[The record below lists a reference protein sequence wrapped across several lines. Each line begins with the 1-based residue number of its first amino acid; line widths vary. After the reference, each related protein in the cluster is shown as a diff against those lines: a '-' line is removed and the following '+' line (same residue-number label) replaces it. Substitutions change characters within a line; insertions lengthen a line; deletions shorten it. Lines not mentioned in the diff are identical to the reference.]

1 MGTRSRARLATT
13 AILVS
18 FGAVGVLASRPN
30 SPFTPFLHPEDRSPG
45 FLRALSELLGVDA
58 LDRDV
63 AAVVGAVL
71 LAASAVAFVI
81 AARAAWRGDLSVSR
95 VVWVGLAL
103 HALAVV
109 LPLFLSRDV
118 YSYAY
123 YGRMV
128 SRYGVNPYLFTP
140 GEFLSDP
147 FYLYVSHFWIDSPSV
162 YGPAFS
168 SLAGWLTGLV
178 ATVPATVD
186 AFKLVAAVAS
196 VGTMLAVVAAA
207 RRVRPERAAFAG
219 LLIGWNPVI
228 VFHNVAGG
236 HNDALVGLAV
246 AGAALLVLTR
256 RDVLATGVLVLGCL
270 VKATAVLP
278 LVMLVVGSVASRPR
292 GRRLLGLGAH
302 AAIGA
307 AVALPF
313 VVRFFSLEDPTM
325 GQLELAT
332 RQGWLAP
339 SRFLVV
345 TLRGAARAV
354 AGETAGE
361 LTSAL
366 IRLAFPVLLA
376 TVLFAIGRHLVRDRA
391 RIGPELIVASMG
403 WATLFGL
410 MMAPILL
417 PWYAAWMIPL
427 AWLLPKPARNG
438 AIFISVALVLTE
450 LMSEPTRSP
459 RVWEVMVI
467 WLHWVATPIVLAVL
481 VRLLLELRARLRMG
495 PGLGASDPLLVEEPV
510 LRSRL
515 LGLLD
520 RAVSGR
526 EEVADERQGPGE
538 GGPASGRGE
547 REPVG
552 G

>member
-13 AILVS
+13 AILAT
-18 FGAVGVLASRPN
+18 FGAVAVLASRPN

-45 FLRALSELLGVDA
+45 ILRTLSGVLGLDA

-63 AAVVGAVL
+63 AAVVGAIL
-71 LAASAVAFVI
+71 LAASAVAFVY
-81 AARAAWRGDLSVSR
+81 AARSAWRGELSLSR
-95 VVWVGLAL
+95 VVWIGLAL
-103 HALAVV
+103 HALALVI
-109 LPLFLSRDV
+109 PLFLSRDV

-140 GEFLSDP
+140 GNFLQDP

-168 SLAGWLTGLV
+168 ALAGLLTGLV
-178 ATVPATVD
+178 SGVAATVD
-186 AFKLVAAVAS
+186 AFKLVAVLAS

-207 RRVRPERAAFAG
+207 KRIRPERAAFAG

-246 AGAALLVLTR
+246 AGAALLLLMR
-256 RDVLATGVLVLGCL
+256 RDVLATGVLALGCL

-278 LVMLVVGSVASRPR
+278 LTMLIVGSVASRPR
-292 GRRLLGLGAH
+292 GRRLVALGAH
-302 AAIGA
+302 AAMGA
-307 AVALPF
+307 VVALPF

-345 TLRGAARAV
+345 TLRGAVRAV

-361 LTSAL
+361 LTSAV

-376 TVLFAIGRHLVRDRA
+376 VVMVAIGRHLARDPA
-391 RIGPELIVASMG
+391 RIGPELIVAAMG

-481 VRLLLELRARLRMG
+481 VRLLLELRARLRMVPRAG
-495 PGLGASDPLLVEEPV
+495 GADPLLMEDPV

-515 LGLLD
+515 LGVLD

-526 EEVADERQGPGE
+526 EEVADEREPPGE
-538 GGPASGRGE
+538 GGTAVGEGE

>member
-71 LAASAVAFVI
+71 LAASAVAFVV

-103 HALAVV
+103 HALALV

-178 ATVPATVD
+178 SGVPATVD

-302 AAIGA
+302 VAIGA

-345 TLRGAARAV
+345 TLRGAVRAV

-366 IRLAFPVLLA
+366 VRLAFPVLLA
-376 TVLFAIGRHLVRDRA
+376 IVLIAIGRHLVRDRA

-417 PWYAAWMIPL
+417 PWYAAWMIPM

-495 PGLGASDPLLVEEPV
+495 PRVGAADPLLVEGPV

-526 EEVADERQGPGE
+526 EEVAEERQRPGE
-538 GGPASGRGE
+538 DGPASGRGE

>member
-13 AILVS
+13 AILAT
-18 FGAVGVLASRPN
+18 FGAVAVLASRPN
-30 SPFTPFLHPEDRSPG
+30 SPFTPFLHPEDRSPRV
-45 FLRALSELLGVDA
+45 LRTLSELLGVDA

-63 AAVVGAVL
+63 AAVVGVL
-71 LAASAVAFVI
+71 LLTASAVAFVY
-81 AARAAWRGDLSVSR
+81 AARVAWRGELSVSR
-95 VVWVGLAL
+95 VVWVGLTL
-103 HALAVV
+103 HALAFVI
-109 LPLFLSRDV
+109 PLFLSRDV

-140 GEFLSDP
+140 GQFLSDP
-147 FYLYVSHFWIDSPSV
+147 FYVYVSHFWIDSPSV

-168 SLAGWLTGLV
+168 ALAGWLTGLV
-178 ATVPATVD
+178 SSVPTTVD
-186 AFKLVAAVAS
+186 AFKLVAVLAS

-246 AGAALLVLTR
+246 AGAAFLVLVR

-292 GRRLLGLGAH
+292 GRRLQGLGAH
-302 AAIGA
+302 AAMGV

-313 VVRFFSLEDPTM
+313 AIRFFSVEDPTM
-325 GQLELAT
+325 GQLELTT

-345 TLRGAARAV
+345 TLRGAVRAIG
-354 AGETAGE
+354 GETAGD

-366 IRLAFPVLLA
+366 IRLAFPVLL
-376 TVLFAIGRHLVRDRA
+376 VLVLIAIGRHLARDPA
-391 RIGPELIVASMG
+391 RVGPELIVASMG

-481 VRLLLELRARLRMG
+481 VRLLLELRGRLRMAPAAG
-495 PGLGASDPLLVEEPV
+495 TDDPLLLEGPV
-510 LRSRL
+510 LRSRV
-515 LGLLD
+515 LGVLD

-526 EEVADERQGPGE
+526 EEVADEREGPGD
-538 GGPASGRGE
+538 GGSAVGEGE

>member
-13 AILVS
+13 AILAS
-18 FGAVGVLASRPN
+18 FGAVAVLASRPN
-30 SPFTPFLHPEDRSPG
+30 APFTPFLHPGDRSPLP
-45 FLRALSELLGVDA
+45 LRELSRLLGLDA

-63 AAVVGAVL
+63 AALVGAAL
-71 LAASAVAFVI
+71 LVASAIAFVY
-81 AARAAWRGDLSVSR
+81 AARVAWRGDLSVSR
-95 VVWVGLAL
+95 VIWVGVAL
-103 HALAVV
+103 HVLAFV

-140 GEFLSDP
+140 GQFLQDP

-168 SLAGWLTGLV
+168 ALAGWATGI
-178 ATVPATVD
+178 ASSVPGTVD
-186 AFKLVAAVAS
+186 AFKLVAAVAG

-207 RRVRPERAAFAG
+207 RQVRPRRAAFAG
-219 LLIGWNPVI
+219 LLIGWNPVLI
-228 VFHNVAGG
+228 FHNVAGG

-246 AGAALLVLTR
+246 ALAALLVLSR

-270 VKATAVLP
+270 VKATAVIP
-278 LVMLVVGSVASRPR
+278 LAMLVVGSVAARPK
-292 GRRLLGLGAH
+292 GRRLRSLAAH
-302 AAIGA
+302 AAMGL
-307 AVALPF
+307 VVGLPF
-313 VVRFFSLEDPTM
+313 VIRFFSLEDPSM

-345 TLRGAARAV
+345 TLREAVNAV
-354 AGETAGE
+354 AGETAGD

-366 IRLAFPVLLA
+366 IRIVFPVVLA
-376 TVLFAIGRHLVRDRA
+376 LVLVSIGRHVARRPDRI
-391 RIGPELIVASMG
+391 RPELIVAAMG

-427 AWLLPKPARNG
+427 AWLLPKPARGG
-438 AIFISVALVLTE
+438 AIFISVALVITE

-495 PGLGASDPLLVEEPV
+495 PAEGASDPLLTERPI
-510 LRSRL
+510 LRSRVL
-515 LGLLD
+515 RILD

-526 EEVADERQGPGE
+526 EDVADEGERPGE
-538 GGPASGRGE
+538 GGAASSRGE

>member
-1 MGTRSRARLATT
+1 MVTRSRARLAT
-13 AILVS
+13 AGILAT
-18 FGAVGVLASRPN
+18 FGAVAVLASRPN
-30 SPFTPFLHPEDRSPG
+30 SPFTPFLHPDDRSPTI
-45 FLRALSELLGVDA
+45 LRTLSRLLGLDA
-58 LDRDV
+58 LDRDL
-63 AAVVGAVL
+63 AAVVGAGL
-71 LAASAVAFVI
+71 LAASAVAFVY
-81 AARAAWRGDLSVSR
+81 AARAAWRGELSVSR
-95 VVWVGLAL
+95 VVWVGVAL
-103 HALAVV
+103 HALAFL

-140 GEFLSDP
+140 GQFLQDP

-168 SLAGWLTGLV
+168 ALAGILTGIV
-178 ATVPATVD
+178 SSVPATID
-186 AFKLVAAVAS
+186 AFKLVATVAS
-196 VGTMLAVVAAA
+196 VGSLLAVVAAA
-207 RRVRPERAAFAG
+207 RLVRPERAAFAG

-246 AGAALLVLTR
+246 AGAALLVLAR

-270 VKATAVLP
+270 VKATAVIP
-278 LVMLVVGSVASRPR
+278 LVMLLVGSVAARPR
-292 GRRLLGLGAH
+292 GTRLRWLGAH
-302 AAIGA
+302 LAVGA
-307 AVALPF
+307 AVGLPF

-345 TLRGAARAV
+345 TLRGAVRAV
-354 AGETAGE
+354 AGETAGD
-361 LTSAL
+361 LTSAV
-366 IRLAFPVLLA
+366 IRAAFPVLLA
-376 TVLFAIGRHLVRDRA
+376 LVLLSIGRHLARDPA
-391 RIGPELIVASMG
+391 RISPQLIVAAMG

-481 VRLLLELRARLRMG
+481 VRLLLELRARVRMG
-495 PGLGASDPLLVEEPV
+495 PAAGTEDPLLLERPI

-515 LGLLD
+515 LGWLD
-520 RAVSGR
+520 RAVAGR
-526 EEVADERQGPGE
+526 ERVAPERQRPGE
-538 GGPASGRGE
+538 GGPSEGRGQ
-547 REPVG
+547 RESVG